1 LKQPTLKQPTLQQTT
16 SERPTAERATM
27 RGFFGL
33 RGGAIATR
41 TMSTAAAGVILV
53 VALVCAGVPRAGA
66 QEPSKD
72 DAAQTGA
79 QAAKPGQAEPG
90 EASAAEAKPADA
102 NAPKEESDVTDHTI
116 RIGGQTIAY
125 KATASTTLLKD
136 DKGEPTASIFSVAY
150 TRSDDK
156 EKDLSQRPLAF
167 IYNGGP
173 GSASVWLHMGAFGP
187 RRVVTKSAA
196 PTGSAPY
203 QVVDN
208 ADCLL
213 DKADMVFI
221 DPVGTG
227 FSRAVGKAQNKDF
240 WGVDQDVKSL
250 AAFIQIYLSRNGR
263 WNSPKFLIGESYGTF
278 RSVALGDYLISHDG
292 IYVNGIVLI
301 STVLDLNS
309 LRFNAGDDRPY
320 ISYLP
325 SFAAAAWYYKT
336 LKNRPDDLDGFLKEA
351 RQYAST
357 DYALALMKGSGL
369 SDADKAQVA
378 KRLAD
383 FTGLSED
390 YLMKANLR
398 VTLSQFQAELD
409 RSRGLTLG
417 RYDSRYSGPTYDLLT
432 EHAEYDPSFS
442 AVDGAFTAA
451 VNAYI
456 RQDLKFNPEQTYK
469 VLPDDVEM
477 NWDWKHNARPGE
489 PSNPSVEGDLV
500 DALISNTFLQVQVEN
515 GYFDMATPF
524 FATEYTM
531 DHLGLPS
538 ELRGHIHF
546 QYYDSGHMI
555 YLNESALPKLKGN
568 VAAFI
573 DSATKQ

>member
-1 LKQPTLKQPTLQQTT
+1 
-16 SERPTAERATM
+16 M
-27 RGFFGL
+27 RRFLGL
-33 RGGAIATR
+33 RCGAIATSAILAEALVR
-41 TMSTAAAGVILV
+41 AVAMSVLAAALV
-53 VALVCAGVPRAGA
+53 YAGAPRAGA

-72 DAAQTGA
+72 ETAQTSTQTSA
-79 QAAKPGQAEPG
+79 QAGAKPGQGKPG
-90 EASAAEAKPADA
+90 EANAAEAKPADA

-150 TRSDDK
+150 TRSDEK

-227 FSRAVGKAQNKDF
+227 FSHAVGKAQNKDF

-250 AAFIQIYLSRNGR
+250 AQFIQIYLSRNGR

-301 STVLDLNS
+301 STVLDMNS

-369 SDADKAQVA
+369 SDAEKAQVA

-451 VNAYI
+451 VNSYI
-456 RQDLKFNPEQTYK
+456 RQDLKFNPEQTYN

-477 NWDWKHNARPGE
+477 NWDWKHNAKPGE
-489 PSNPSVEGDLV
+489 PSNPSVEADLV
-500 DALISNTFLQVQVEN
+500 DALISNTFLQVEVEN

-531 DHLGLPS
+531 DHLGLPAN
-538 ELRGHIHF
+538 LRSQIHF

-568 VAAFI
+568 VGAFI
-573 DSATKQ
+573 DSATK